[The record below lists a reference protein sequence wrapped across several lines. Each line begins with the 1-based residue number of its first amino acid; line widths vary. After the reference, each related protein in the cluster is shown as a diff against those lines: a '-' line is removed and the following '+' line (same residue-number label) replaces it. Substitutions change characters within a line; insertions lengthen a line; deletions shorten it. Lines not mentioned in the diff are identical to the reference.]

1 MPRTRAEIEE
11 TLMLRLAGDDHAP
24 ARARRALESLENA
37 LGDARSDVALLVSEL
52 VTNSIRH
59 GGGQPDAAIEVVA
72 TAAPEVVRVEVADR
86 GPGFDAEEAHRGRS
100 VGGYG
105 LKLVEKLTTRWGT
118 THNGGSRVWF
128 EIHRNGTG
136 PTAEKQFARSA
147 RG

>member
-11 TLMLRLAGDDHAP
+11 TLTLRLAGGDQAP

-59 GGGQPDAAIEVVA
+59 GGGQPDSAIEVVA
-72 TAAPEVVRVEVADR
+72 SAAPDVVRVEVADR
-86 GPGFDAEEAHRGRS
+86 GPGFDAEEAHRERP

-105 LKLVEKLTTRWGT
+105 LKLVEKLTNRWGIT
-118 THNGGSRVWF
+118 QNAGSRVWF
-128 EIHRNGTG
+128 EIHRNGSG
-136 PTAEKQFARSA
+136 RAGQKQFARSA
-147 RG
+147 HG